1 MDKQL
6 ISIIIPTWNEEGN
19 VKLLVERI
27 HTALAEKNIG
37 YEVIFIDDH
46 STDKTVKTL
55 TSLSFQYPLRIYTKK
70 GVKGKAQSLLE
81 GFKKAKHDVICM
93 IDADL
98 QYPPEA
104 IPDMVSQVLTDTDI
118 VIANRTEVYTSL
130 KRKIASK
137 AFNLVFARL
146 MHGFDHD
153 VQSGLKVFKKEIIE
167 RFELNPTPWGF
178 DLEFLI
184 KARNAGYKIST
195 RDIIFSQRYSGN
207 TKIGLIKAA
216 YETGF
221 AALKLRFAEPEVI
234 PFHKSVIAER
244 GNGFHFK
251 GSPFVSHTDLPHSET
266 ALYTLNTKQKVQMV
280 ALFGVF
286 LLAVLLNWHLTLVAL
301 IAGLTVLYFS
311 DLLFNIF
318 LVFKSFQ
325 HTPEIQISKHEIA
338 EFNPVEWPMYT
349 IYCPLYKEWEVLP
362 QFVKAM
368 KRLDYPKDKLQI
380 ILLLEEDDKET
391 VEKAREFDL
400 PANFEILVVPDAK
413 PKTKPKAM
421 NYGLKHTRGEY
432 VVVFDAEDVPEPDQL
447 KKAVIAF
454 QKLDPKIICIQAKLN
469 FYNPNQNILTRAF
482 TAEYSLWFDLTLP
495 GLQSIKAPIPL
506 GGTSNHFKTESLRIL
521 NGWDSFNVTED
532 CDLGLRLVKQG
543 YQTAI
548 LDSTTHE
555 EANSDLMNWFWQR
568 TRWVKG
574 YMQTYLINMRN
585 PKALWKNFREPHFI
599 TFQLV
604 VGGKF
609 LSALI
614 NPIMWVI
621 TLAYFLF
628 RAKIGLF
635 IESFFPAPV
644 LYMGVFSLVVGNF
657 FYMYNYM
664 IGCTKRGYDDIVK
677 YVYLVPVYWLVMS
690 AATYVALYKLIRQP
704 HFWSKT
710 KHGLHLNNQK
720 AMDQTFEVIS
730 AQIEEEHLTDYSL
743 NPAPAFQ

>member
-1 MDKQL
+1 MDKQF
-6 ISIIIPTWNEEGN
+6 ISIIVPTWNEEGN

-27 HTALAEKNIG
+27 HTALLGKNIG
-37 YEVIFIDDH
+37 YEMIFIDDH
-46 STDKTVKTL
+46 STDKTVRIL
-55 TSLSFQYPLRIYTKK
+55 TSLSFQYPLRIYTKR

-104 IPDMVSQVLTDTDI
+104 IPDMTTKVLYETDI
-118 VIANRTEVYTSL
+118 VIGNRIEAYTSL

-137 AFNLVFARL
+137 AFNLVFAKAL
-146 MHGFDHD
+146 HGFHHD

-184 KARNAGYKIST
+184 KARNAGYTIST
-195 RDIIFSQRYSGN
+195 YDIIFSQRYSGK
-207 TKIGLIKAA
+207 TKIGLAKAA

-221 AALKLRFAEPEVI
+221 AALKLKFANPEII
-234 PFHKSVIAER
+234 PFHPSVRAEK

-251 GSPFVSHTDLPHSET
+251 GNPFVSHSDLPHEET
-266 ALYTLNTKQKVQMV
+266 ALYTLNTRQKVEMTAFAFV
-280 ALFGVF
+280 FVIAL
-286 LLAVLLNWHLTLVAL
+286 LLNWHLTIVILLAS
-301 IAGLTVLYFS
+301 LTLLYFS
-311 DLLFNIF
+311 DLLFNMF
-318 LVFKSFQ
+318 LVFRSFQ
-325 HTPEIQISKHEIA
+325 RVAEIQVSQEEITA
-338 EFNPVEWPMYT
+338 SQPVEWPMYT

-368 KRLDYPKDKLQI
+368 SRLDYPKDKLQI
-380 ILLLEEDDKET
+380 ILLLEEDDQET
-391 VEKAREFDL
+391 VEKARGFNL
-400 PANFEILVVPDAK
+400 PANFEILVVPHSK

-421 NYGLKHTRGEY
+421 NYGLMYTRGEY
-432 VVVFDAEDVPEPDQL
+432 VVVYDAEDVPERDQL

-454 QKLDPKIICIQAKLN
+454 QKLDSKTICIQAKLN

-495 GLQSIKAPIPL
+495 GLQSITAPIPL
-506 GGTSNHFKTESLRIL
+506 GGTSNHFKTKNLRML
-521 NGWDSFNVTED
+521 KGWDAFNVTED

-543 YQTAI
+543 YKTAI

-585 PKALWKNFREPHFI
+585 PKALWKNFTEPHFI

-614 NPIMWVI
+614 NPIMWII
-621 TLAYFLF
+621 TIIYFLF

-635 IESFFPAPV
+635 IESFFPGPV
-644 LYMGVFSLVVGNF
+644 LYMGVFSLVIGNF

-690 AATYVALYKLIRQP
+690 AASYVALYKLIRQP

-720 AMDQTFEVIS
+720 AMNQTHEVIGTNFT
-730 AQIEEEHLTDYSL
+730 EEQLADYTL
-743 NPAPAFQ
+743 NPAPVFQ